1 MAVEYDDT
9 IEMLKQATLRVPE
22 ALSELAQRDPEYLA
36 AYRKLVKDV
45 AEIRRRGLSVA
56 MPKT

>member
-22 ALSELAQRDPEYLA
+22 ALSELAQRDPEHLA